1 MTINSV
7 SDLSQSLLLR
17 RDNAKLRQE
26 LLTASRELA
35 TGTRAD
41 LVQRFN
47 GDFGPLAGVETGIRK
62 TEIYLDN
69 LTEQSL
75 RFDAAQA
82 ALGAIRENMAKAS
95 GPLILVQE
103 TSDADLVRAAGRDAL
118 ARFGT
123 VVSTLN
129 ASAGGAS
136 LFSGV
141 LLDRPPLED
150 AFALLDAIETELAAA
165 GATTAAE
172 VAVVVDDW
180 FAVGGGFDTLGY
192 LGGTAPGEGVPIS
205 QGATAEPLPTAADP
219 PIRRMLSDFAMA
231 ALVGRGVLDGVPEE
245 QARLAR
251 DSGLRL
257 LSSDEGMVELQSEI
271 GIQENRM
278 SLAETETRMRQQALE
293 IARSELVGVD
303 PYDAATRL
311 QAAEAKLESL
321 YAMTARLSALSLT
334 DYLR

>member
-7 SDLSQSLLLR
+7 SDLAQSLLLR

-41 LVQRFN
+41 LVRRFN

-62 TEIYLDN
+62 AEIYLDN
-69 LTEQSL
+69 LAEQSL
-75 RFDAAQA
+75 RYGAAQA
-82 ALGAIRENMAKAS
+82 ALETIRDSIAKTS

-103 TSDADLVRAAGRDAL
+103 TSDAGLVRAAGRDAL
-118 ARFGT
+118 ARFGA
-123 VVSTLN
+123 VVSNLN
-129 ASAGGAS
+129 SSAGGAS

-141 LLDRPPLED
+141 ALDSPAL
-150 AFALLDAIETELAAA
+150 ASASTLLDAIEIELTAA
-165 GATTAAE
+165 GATTATD
-172 VAVVVDDW
+172 VAAAVDTW
-180 FAVGGGFDTLGY
+180 FAAGGGFDTLGY
-192 LGGTAPGEGVPIS
+192 LGGTAPGEGVPVS
-205 QGATAEPLPTAADP
+205 QGAIAEPLPTAADP
-219 PIRRMLSDFAMA
+219 VIRRMLSDFAKA
-231 ALVGRGVLDGVPEE
+231 ALIGRGVLDGAPEE

-251 DSGLRL
+251 DAGLRL

-278 SLAETETRMRQQALE
+278 ATAETETRTRQQALE
-293 IARSELVGVD
+293 IARSELVGAD

-311 QAAEAKLESL
+311 QTAEARLESL

>member
-7 SDLSQSLLLR
+7 GDLAQSLLLR
-17 RDNAKLRQE
+17 RDNAKLRQD

-35 TGTRAD
+35 TGVRAD

-62 TEIYLDN
+62 SQIYLDN
-69 LTEQSL
+69 LAEQSL
-75 RFDAAQA
+75 RYDAAQA
-82 ALGAIRENMAKAS
+82 ALGAIRDSMAKAS

-118 ARFGT
+118 ARFGS

-129 ASAGGAS
+129 STAGGSSLFAGVEFDSAPLASAS
-136 LFSGV
+136 TLLGV
-141 LLDRPPLED
+141 
-150 AFALLDAIETELAAA
+150 IEIELAAA
-165 GATTAAE
+165 GVATATDVSAI
-172 VAVVVDDW
+172 VDTW

-192 LGGTAPGEGVPIS
+192 LGGAAPGEGVPIS
-205 QGATAEPLPTAADP
+205 TGATAEPLPTAAYP
-219 PIRRMLSDFAMA
+219 AIRRMLSDFAKA
-231 ALVGRGVLDGVPEE
+231 ALIGRGVLDGVPEE

-257 LSSDEGMVELQSEI
+257 LSSDKGMVEMQSEI

-278 SLAETETRMRQQALE
+278 ALAETETRTRQQALE